1 MRILGHFEEF
11 WPERAGIP
19 DGRIK
24 DSTREIGEP
33 DEARILAYLET
44 GKDLFLAMGAVGDV
58 LGSDQRILSG
68 ESIATDG
75 EWIWRADL
83 SFYVRNYHIRLPKD
97 FLTRVREHGYRVPD
111 VAKGQLINLASE
123 LPEVM

>member
-11 WPERAGIP
+11 WSEQAGVP
-19 DGRIK
+19 DGKIK
-24 DSTREIGEP
+24 DFTREVGEP
-33 DEARILAYLET
+33 DEGRILTYLGN
-44 GKDLFLAMGAVGDV
+44 GKDLFLAMGTVGDV

-83 SFYVRNYHIRLPKD
+83 GFYVRNYHIQLPKD
-97 FLTRVREHGYRVPD
+97 FLDRVREHGYGVPD
-111 VAKGQLINLASE
+111 VPQGQLVNLASE
-123 LPEVM
+123 LSEVM